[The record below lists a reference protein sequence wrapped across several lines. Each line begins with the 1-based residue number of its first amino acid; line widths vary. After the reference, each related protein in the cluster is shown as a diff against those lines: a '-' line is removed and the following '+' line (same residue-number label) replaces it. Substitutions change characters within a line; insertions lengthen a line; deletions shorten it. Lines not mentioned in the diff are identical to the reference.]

1 MNQDLWLQIECY
13 VGLRTALGY
22 VVRSEEKLLKDF
34 AQFLDSRGIVG
45 PIRAHLALEWA
56 CTPAARRGPAGQ
68 ASRLKVVRRFLAYLR
83 AVMPETEV
91 PGPNLMPLLRRPQ
104 PHIYSPAELE
114 KLMGAAGQLPPK
126 GSLRPHTYTTLI
138 GLLASTGLRVGE
150 AIRLRVGDVHLQAE
164 PPHLQI
170 VHTKFRKSR
179 LVVLHPTAAEK
190 MRLYAA
196 CRRRLH
202 YDALSDA
209 FFVSERGDHFRY
221 QTLRATFNRL
231 ARETGIRKGG
241 KGRGPSIHGLRHTFA
256 VERMRS
262 WQQNGQNVRDLLP
275 HLSVYLGHVQPIHT
289 YWYLSATSEL
299 LSVAAAAFQLFA
311 GQGGNQ

>member
-1 MNQDLWLQIECY
+1 MNQDLWVQIECY

-45 PIRAHLALEWA
+45 PIRAQLALDWA
-56 CTPAARRGPAGQ
+56 CTPAAGRGPAGQ

-83 AVMPETEV
+83 AVIPETEV
-91 PGPNLMPLLRRPQ
+91 PGPNLTPPLRRPQ
-104 PHIYSPAELE
+104 PHIYSPEELE
-114 KLMGAAGQLPPK
+114 KLMEAAERLPPK

-150 AIRLRVGDVHLQAE
+150 AIRLKVGDVHLQAE

-170 VHTKFRKSR
+170 VQTKFRKSR
-179 LVVLHPTAAEK
+179 LVVLHPTAEK
-190 MRLYAA
+190 MQLYAER
-196 CRRRLH
+196 RRRLH

-221 QTLRATFNRL
+221 QTLRATFNQL
-231 ARETGIRKGG
+231 ARATGLRKGS

-275 HLSVYLGHVQPIHT
+275 HLSVYLGHVQPMHT
-289 YWYLSATSEL
+289 YWYLTATLEL
-299 LSVAAAAFQLFA
+299 LSVAADAFQLFA
-311 GQGGNQ
+311 AQGGNQ

>member
-1 MNQDLWLQIECY
+1 MNQDLWVQIECY
-13 VGLRTALGY
+13 VELRTALGY

-45 PIRAHLALEWA
+45 PIRAHLALDWA
-56 CTPAARRGPAGQ
+56 CTPAVGRGPAGQ
-68 ASRLKVVRRFLAYLR
+68 ASRLKVARRFLAYLR

-91 PGPNLMPLLRRPQ
+91 PGSNLMPPLRRPK
-104 PHIYSPAELE
+104 PHIYSPEELE
-114 KLMGAAGQLPPK
+114 KLMGAAGRLPPK
-126 GSLRPHTYTTLI
+126 GSLRPHAYTTLI

-150 AIRLRVGDVHLQAE
+150 AIRLKVEDVHLQAE

-170 VHTKFRKSR
+170 VRTKFRKSR

-190 MRLYAA
+190 MRLYAES
-196 CRRRLH
+196 RRRLH

-221 QTLRATFNRL
+221 QTLRATFNQL
-231 ARETGIRKGG
+231 ARETGIRKGD
-241 KGRGPSIHGLRHTFA
+241 KGRSPSIHGLRHTFA

-275 HLSVYLGHVQPIHT
+275 HLSVYLGHVQPTHT
-289 YWYLSATSEL
+289 YWYLTATPKL
-299 LSVAAAAFQLFA
+299 LSVAADAFQLFA